1 VTIDRTGVDRI
12 EFLVSLNRGETLQ
25 PLVRV
30 ASGGETS
37 RLMLAL
43 KTILGAADAVETLV
57 FDEVDAGVGGRSG
70 RVVGDKLSSLARHHQ
85 VICITHLPQ
94 IASLAGRHL
103 VIEKQVDG
111 DRTSVSAREVE
122 GEARLQ
128 ELAAMLGGSTPA
140 TRASARELLG
150 DRAG

>member
-1 VTIDRTGVDRI
+1 
-12 EFLVSLNRGETLQ
+12 
-25 PLVRV
+25 
-30 ASGGETS
+30 
-37 RLMLAL
+37 
-43 KTILGAADAVETLV
+43 
-57 FDEVDAGVGGRSG
+57 VDAGVGGRSG